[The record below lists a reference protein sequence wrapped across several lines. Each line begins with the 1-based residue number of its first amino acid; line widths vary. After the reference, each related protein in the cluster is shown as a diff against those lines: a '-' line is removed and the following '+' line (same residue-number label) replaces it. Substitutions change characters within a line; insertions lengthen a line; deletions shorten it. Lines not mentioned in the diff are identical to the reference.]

1 MGIKKFKEYLD
12 VIRSVFGNEV
22 YITQLAI
29 FLEVANHEGISTPDL
44 EKRLGV
50 AQNTLS
56 RNIKKLSRYR
66 DRKTK
71 KIEGLNLMY
80 STQDLEERRR
90 FVLFLTPEGHELK
103 KRLNSLRKG

>member
-1 MGIKKFKEYLD
+1 MGIKKFKESLD

-90 FVLFLTPEGHELK
+90 FVFFLTPEGHELK
-103 KRLNSLRKG
+103 KRLNSL